1 MSIKAIAQKLK
12 NPNTLLE
19 IKLRDADFSNL
30 YKPAVAKPV
39 DIEFFI
45 NEIRHAKEMEKIYEQ
60 AAEMASNIAKAG
72 LKINK

>member
-19 IKLRDADFSNL
+19 IKVRDADFSNM
-30 YKPAVAKPV
+30 YKPAAAKPV
-39 DIEFFI
+39 DKEFLADAII
-45 NEIRHAKEMEKIYEQ
+45 NAKAMEKAYEQ